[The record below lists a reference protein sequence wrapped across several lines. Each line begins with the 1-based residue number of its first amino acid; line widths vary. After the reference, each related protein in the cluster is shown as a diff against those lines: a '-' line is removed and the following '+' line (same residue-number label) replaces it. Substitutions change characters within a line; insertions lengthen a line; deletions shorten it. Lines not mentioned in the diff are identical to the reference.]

1 MSGNAHDSLTSVH
14 GWQETWDEYSSDA
27 LAHANTMHCM
37 SGGLIN
43 MMIYLD
49 ANPQIKCEKI
59 ILESPVWTS
68 AEMMGLFD
76 ALYRGK
82 SRGKTHYLSSWKMH
96 VEGSH
101 HYFTD
106 KLLKPFSEDK
116 LNEVRFHIN
125 DLICARCNEVY
136 VIVHPND
143 KLIDPTNVEY
153 LRKACIRNNVKFSV
167 LVF

>member
-1 MSGNAHDSLTSVH
+1 
-14 GWQETWDEYSSDA
+14 
-27 LAHANTMHCM
+27 
-37 SGGLIN
+37 
-43 MMIYLD
+43 
-49 ANPQIKCEKI
+49 
-59 ILESPVWTS
+59 
-68 AEMMGLFD
+68 MMGLFD

-153 LRKACIRNNVKFSV
+153 LRKACIRNNVKFSCSSVPGKHATFSV
-167 LVF
+167 LRPKEFKKIVFE